1 MASLV
6 PQEVAHPGL
15 QGLTSLVGGVASGCQ
30 GQRHRCYANPKYCSI
45 IIIAVII
52 KVMKM
57 TWKFYNFKK

>member
-30 GQRHRCYANPKYCSI
+30 GQRHRCHANPKYCSI
-45 IIIAVII
+45 IIIAACYHKSYENDMEVLQL
-52 KVMKM
+52 
-57 TWKFYNFKK
+57 